1 MPQPRMHSNKSS
13 TSAVIGWLDWAI
25 SRRHWTLRSGI
36 PWSSSCWNT
45 NYTASKNMYR
55 SMCLLT
61 ATVVSQLLHVSAC
74 IYCFTQS
81 SSSGMRVI
89 YHNWSATKQRPHP
102 QSVAEIS
109 RHSVLSYTSMGMIWV
124 KFSNCWTQGHKGA
137 VVLRDSKSRQLHLG
151 AVVLRDK
158 KPKYSVWWMFGN
170 F

>member
-124 KFSNCWTQGHKGA
+124 TLNMGRSAANHQ
-137 VVLRDSKSRQLHLG
+137 
-151 AVVLRDK
+151 
-158 KPKYSVWWMFGN
+158 GN
-170 F
+170 FMGLSIHFTLSGECSPCKERCHVWL